1 MAKFIPLVDKNT
13 KVVYEWRMVSEDG
26 SENRITL
33 FREQWKAES
42 AWTRAELEQLFSVG
56 EAPVLSE
63 EEEALDDAPLFSRD
77 FSTPGDE

>member
-13 KVVYEWRMVSEDG
+13 KVVYEWRMVSDDG
-26 SENRITL
+26 SEERVTL
-33 FREQWKAES
+33 FREQWKAEN
-42 AWTRAELEQLFSVG
+42 AWTRAELEQLFSVD
-56 EAPVLSE
+56 EAPALP